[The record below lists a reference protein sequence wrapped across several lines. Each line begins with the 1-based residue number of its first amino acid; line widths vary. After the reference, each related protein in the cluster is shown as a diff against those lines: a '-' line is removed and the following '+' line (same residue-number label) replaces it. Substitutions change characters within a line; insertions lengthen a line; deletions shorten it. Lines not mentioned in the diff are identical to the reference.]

1 MQMISVVVKLQAFGR
16 RIIQRKADDFKLKA
30 ICMIQP
36 IKKFFKNRSG
46 IISLQSFAKLIIVM
60 AQLIVRNDAARK
72 IQMFCKLPLFLIDK
86 NNIKEVRGV

>member
-46 IISLQSFAKLIIVM
+46 IISLQSLAKLRIVM
-60 AQLIVRNDAARK
+60 AQMKVRNDVARK
-72 IQMFCKLPLFLIDK
+72 SRMFCKLSLLIIDQEK
-86 NNIKEVRGV
+86 KE

>member
-1 MQMISVVVKLQAFGR
+1 MISVVVKLQAFGR

-46 IISLQSFAKLIIVM
+46 IISLQSLAKLRIVM
-60 AQLIVRNDAARK
+60 AQMKVRNDVARK
-72 IQMFCKLPLFLIDK
+72 SRMFCKLSLLIIDQEK
-86 NNIKEVRGV
+86 KE